1 MTIVVGYVPRREG
14 LAALDAALAEAER
27 GRERLVVVNAAVPG
41 DRRGLADPR
50 DVASLCRRLAE
61 IGVPHE
67 LLQPCRGGS
76 AAEELLTAAAE
87 HSARLV
93 VVGLR
98 GSHPLGSLPGSTV
111 RHVLTEAGCD
121 VLAVRPAVS

>member
-27 GRERLVVVNAAVPG
+27 ARERLVVVNAVMAG
-41 DRRGLADPR
+41 ERRDLADPR

-61 IGVPHE
+61 IGVPYE
-67 LLQPCRGGS
+67 LVQPSRGRS
-76 AAEELLTAAAE
+76 AAEELLAAVAE
-87 HSARLV
+87 HRARLV

-98 GSHPLGSLPGSTV
+98 ASQPLGSHPRSTV
-111 RHVLTEAGCD
+111 RQVLTEVGCD